1 MKKSL
6 VGLALVAAA
15 FGAGAQTLSLQTNGT
30 VFNPILNFNAP
41 GVETFTSGLFGT
53 LWVSGPATVTY
64 EYMGSESGY
73 DTSLFAAFIS
83 GPGTVKE
90 ISGSRAVGTVATD
103 GALDFG
109 FRDGRGIDILNSM
122 GATFTG
128 ASNPSFLIL
137 GSNVATSGQSSYLLG
152 YNDSFTGDA
161 DFDDIVVRVSVSPI
175 PEPSTYALMLAGLAA
190 VGFVAR
196 RRRAS

>member
-15 FGAGAQTLSLQTNGT
+15 LGAGAQTLSLQSPDAYSFSG
-30 VFNPILNFNAP
+30 FNAS
-41 GVETFTSGLFGT
+41 GAGSFSSGLFAT
-53 LWVSGPATVTY
+53 VWVSGPATVTY
-64 EYMGSESGY
+64 DYVGSESGY
-73 DTSLFAAFIS
+73 NTSLFATFFS
-83 GPGTVKE
+83 STGTVTE
-90 ISGSRAVGTVATD
+90 SAGSRAVGTVNAG
-103 GALDFG
+103 GALNFG

-152 YNDSFTGDA
+152 YNDSYMGDA

-196 RRRAS
+196 RRRST

>member
-6 VGLALVAAA
+6 VGLALVVAA
-15 FGAGAQTLSLQTNGT
+15 FGAGAQTLSLDSPDPYSFRG
-30 VFNPILNFNAP
+30 FNAP
-41 GVETFTSGLFGT
+41 GVGSFSSGLFAT
-53 LWVSGPATVTY
+53 VWVSGPATVTY
-64 EYMGSESGY
+64 DYVGSESGY
-73 DTSLFAAFIS
+73 NTSLFATFFS
-83 GPGTVKE
+83 STGTVTE
-90 ISGSRAVGTVATD
+90 SAGSRAVGTVNAG
-103 GALDFG
+103 GALNFG

-152 YNDSFTGDA
+152 YNDSYMGDA

-196 RRRAS
+196 RRRST